1 MAYEKQNFLDG
12 QIITADHL
20 NHMENGIIAA
30 QNPRNLLDNSD
41 FRIAQAGY
49 GGMHGTQK
57 YACDRWYDTYGF
69 GSFSFNESEGLT
81 IAYGTNHAYL
91 VQKINGASLLHG
103 KTVTL
108 AMQLSDGSVY
118 AKSGV
123 FVSDGASFRIDIAT
137 DKNVTL
143 FSDRVEFVVT
153 SGSMTIKWAAL
164 YEGSYTADTMP
175 PYVPKDIMVEMIS
188 CGVPL
193 NPRNLLD
200 NSDFTNPV
208 NQRGSTSYSTQ
219 WAYTID
225 RWYLPGST
233 VPVTV
238 GGGYVSFC
246 TADQFIGKEIKD
258 GYYTA
263 AIKLLDGRV
272 FSGSAYYTA
281 GKSATMLANNGVID
295 CYLMGD
301 AGSDAHP
308 RLRFQ
313 TVSGAAIS
321 FVWAALYEGSYTAD
335 TLPPY
340 VPKGYAAELAEC
352 RLYYRPQQMYCLYCY
367 SSGYAVGINF
377 EPMRP
382 GVMPTPVN
390 AKAQTMIGD
399 AVAGETNIV
408 VTQIDRISY
417 VANTNFTYGNY
428 YRVFSE
434 FSSDL

>member
-1 MAYEKQNFLDG
+1 MAYVKQNFVKSQILTAEHMNHIEDG
-12 QIITADHL
+12 IV
-20 NHMENGIIAA
+20 AA

-49 GGMHGTQK
+49 GGLHGTQK

-123 FVSDGASFRIDIAT
+123 FLSDVASFRIDIAT

-164 YEGSYTADTMP
+164 YEGSYTADTLP
-175 PYVPKDIMVEMIS
+175 PYVPKDKHVEMLN

-193 NPRNLLD
+193 APHNLLD

-208 NQRGSTSYSTQ
+208 NQRGATSYSTQ

-238 GGGYVSFC
+238 GEGYVSFSA
-246 TADQFIGKEIKD
+246 ADQFTGKAIKD

-263 AIKLLDGRV
+263 VIKLLDGHI

-281 GKSATMLANNGVID
+281 GKSVALIANNGFID

-301 AGSDAHP
+301 AGSGSHP
-308 RLRFQ
+308 RLRIQ
-313 TVSGAAIS
+313 TVSGEAFS
-321 FVWAALYEGSYTAD
+321 FAWAALYEGSYTAD

-352 RLYYRPQQMYCLYCY
+352 KRYYNIIPYDMDDYY
-367 SSGYAVGINF
+367 
-377 EPMRP
+377 
-382 GVMPTPVN
+382 VN
-390 AKAQTMIGD
+390 A
-399 AVAGETNIV
+399 
-408 VTQIDRISY
+408 
-417 VANTNFTYGNY
+417 NTAYPSMYPVF
-428 YRVFSE
+428 FSE
-434 FSSDL
+434 MRIVPTVTLQESWNVGSAGVSIDFITKNSLAFQAAATSSRVAWHGKIKLSADL

>member
-1 MAYEKQNFLDG
+1 MAYVKQNFVKSQILTAEHMNHIEDG
-12 QIITADHL
+12 IV
-20 NHMENGIIAA
+20 AA

-49 GGMHGTQK
+49 GGLHGTQK

-123 FVSDGASFRIDIAT
+123 FLSDVASFRIDIAT

-164 YEGSYTADTMP
+164 YEGSYTADTLP
-175 PYVPKDIMVEMIS
+175 PYVPKDKHVEMLN

-193 NPRNLLD
+193 APHNLLD

-208 NQRGSTSYSTQ
+208 NQRGATSYSTQ

-238 GGGYVSFC
+238 GEGYVSFSA
-246 TADQFIGKEIKD
+246 ADQFTGKAIKD

-263 AIKLLDGRV
+263 VVKLLDGHI

-281 GKSATMLANNGVID
+281 GKSVALIANNGFID

-301 AGSDAHP
+301 AGSGSHP
-308 RLRFQ
+308 RLRIQ
-313 TVSGAAIS
+313 TVSGEAFS
-321 FVWAALYEGSYTAD
+321 FAWAALYEGSYTAD

-340 VPKGYAAELAEC
+340 VPKENEIVSC
-352 RLYYRPQQMYCLYCY
+352 REYYREYGDDGIYCY
-367 SSGYAVGINF
+367 CYTNDYLTGFNF
-377 EPMRP
+377 DIPMRIAPSILECSILRLNGFESMNIGASSIMTAKGVTYIHCP
-382 GVMPTPVN
+382 G
-390 AKAQTMIGD
+390 
-399 AVAGETNIV
+399 AVAGEWY
-408 VTQIDRISY
+408 RITSLKLD
-417 VANTNFTYGNY
+417 A
-428 YRVFSE
+428 
-434 FSSDL
+434 DL